1 MFMLP
6 RRPVLRLAALAAL
19 VSAPLVPAVA
29 HQPARAAAPWPSFL
43 RPRAAAPLPNAVRS
57 NTGVGHALI
66 SGVADVAPTSFIAS
80 LDTMKES
87 MDSLNNPLTPAQIAN
102 DVNLSASLNTTHITV
117 DTPYDDPGYAQQ
129 WADAIRAAGKHVW
142 FRMSYDSW
150 LGIYGAAATMTPAGY
165 ESAMRAFILA
175 HASLFQPGDIFDPC
189 PEPEQGAYWAAAYGP
204 SWDWSPAPPNA
215 ATRESNAFVRDT
227 SSVAAA
233 AFQQIGVAGVN
244 TTVRSMNPFIVEH
257 DLEPATVA
265 QLGRVTIDSYPEAG
279 TTDPATAARA
289 RVDEM
294 NGIENQWRVPIVV
307 GEMGYSTQALVSDA
321 VQEPVLS
328 AEFRALQGLPYLA
341 GVNYWTGAGYA
352 APDRYNGT
360 RVFTGTV
367 GAWTLRPAAVDL
379 SAFFAAEAQTSP
391 ATLMIAAPPS
401 TNTAT
406 PTMTP
411 PPATATSTATTPPTA
426 TSTATTPPTATSTA
440 TTPPTA
446 TSTATMPPTW
456 TTTPSRTVTATST
469 VQARRHATATPTP
482 RATPPTPTARPT
494 PRPTRTPAARPTPTR
509 TSRSYGGKRPRSGS
523 TGV

>member
-6 RRPVLRLAALAAL
+6 RRPVLRLTALAAL
-19 VSAPLVPAVA
+19 VSATLVPASA
-29 HQPARAAAPWPSFL
+29 HQPARAAAPLPHPAWSDA
-43 RPRAAAPLPNAVRS
+43 RVGRALMSGTAV
-57 NTGVGHALI
+57 
-66 SGVADVAPTSFIAS
+66 VAPTSFIAS

-117 DTPYDDPGYAQQ
+117 DTPYDYPDYARQ
-129 WADAIRAAGKHVW
+129 WVDAIRAAGKHVW

-150 LGIYGAAATMTPAGY
+150 LGIYGAAPTMTPAGY
-165 ESAMRAFILA
+165 EGALRAFILA
-175 HASLFQPGDIFDPC
+175 HPGLFQPGDIFDPC
-189 PEPEQGAYWAAAYGP
+189 PEPEQGAYWAATYGP
-204 SWDWSPAPPNA
+204 SWNWNPAPPNA
-215 ATRESNAFVRDT
+215 ATREYNAFVRDT
-227 SSVAAA
+227 SSIAAA
-233 AFQQIGVAGVN
+233 AFQQIGVSGVI

-257 DLEPATVA
+257 DLEPSTVA
-265 QLGRVTIDSYPEAG
+265 QLGRLTIDSYPEAG

-321 VQEPVLS
+321 VQEPVLA
-328 AEFRALQGLPYLA
+328 AEFHALQGLPYLA

-379 SAFFAAEAQTSP
+379 SAFFVAEAQSSP
-391 ATLMIAAPPS
+391 SALMIAAPPS
-401 TNTAT
+401 TDTAT

-426 TSTATTPPTATSTA
+426 TSTAT
-440 TTPPTA
+440 
-446 TSTATMPPTW
+446 MPPTW
-456 TTTPSRTVTATST
+456 TATPSRTVTATST
-469 VQARRHATATPTP
+469 VQARRHAAATPTP
-482 RATPPTPTARPT
+482 LATPPTPTARPT
-494 PRPTRTPAARPTPTR
+494 LQPTRTPAAHPTPTR
-509 TSRSYGGKRPRSGS
+509 TPRSYGRKRPRSGS

>member
-1 MFMLP
+1 
-6 RRPVLRLAALAAL
+6 
-19 VSAPLVPAVA
+19 
-29 HQPARAAAPWPSFL
+29 
-43 RPRAAAPLPNAVRS
+43 
-57 NTGVGHALI
+57 
-66 SGVADVAPTSFIAS
+66 
-80 LDTMKES
+80 MKES

-117 DTPYDDPGYAQQ
+117 DTPYDYPDYARQ
-129 WADAIRAAGKHVW
+129 WVDAIRAAGKHVW

-150 LGIYGAAATMTPAGY
+150 LGIYGAAPAMTPAGY

-175 HASLFQPGDIFDPC
+175 HPGLFQPGDIFDPC
-189 PEPEQGAYWAAAYGP
+189 PEPEQGAYWAATYGP

-215 ATRESNAFVRDT
+215 ATREYNAFVRDT
-227 SSVAAA
+227 SSIAAA

-257 DLEPATVA
+257 DLEPSTVA
-265 QLGRVTIDSYPEAG
+265 QLGRLTIDSYPEAG

-294 NGIENQWRVPIVV
+294 NGIENQWRVPIVL
-307 GEMGYSTQALVSDA
+307 GEMGYSTRALVSDA

-328 AEFRALQGLPYLA
+328 AEFRALQSLPYLA

-391 ATLMIAAPPS
+391 STLMIAAPPS
-401 TNTAT
+401 TDTATPAMTPLPATAT

-411 PPATATSTATTPPTA
+411 LPATATPTMTPLPATATSTVTVATATA
-426 TSTATTPPTATSTA
+426 TSTPPSPTTTASPTAT
-440 TTPPTA
+440 TTPTR
-446 TSTATMPPTW
+446 TG
-456 TTTPSRTVTATST
+456 TPSSTVTPTPTST
-469 VQARRHATATPTP
+469 VPAPRHATATPTP
-482 RATPPTPTARPT
+482 HGASPTPTGRATPRPTRTPTARPT
-494 PRPTRTPAARPTPTR
+494 PTRTP
-509 TSRSYGGKRPRSGS
+509 RSYGGRRLRSGS

>member
-1 MFMLP
+1 
-6 RRPVLRLAALAAL
+6 
-19 VSAPLVPAVA
+19 
-29 HQPARAAAPWPSFL
+29 
-43 RPRAAAPLPNAVRS
+43 
-57 NTGVGHALI
+57 
-66 SGVADVAPTSFIAS
+66 
-80 LDTMKES
+80 MKES

-129 WADAIRAAGKHVW
+129 WVDAIRAAGKHVW

-175 HASLFQPGDIFDPC
+175 HPGLFQPGDIFDPC
-189 PEPEQGAYWAAAYGP
+189 PEPEQGAYWAATYGP

-215 ATRESNAFVRDT
+215 ATREYNAFVRDT
-227 SSVAAA
+227 SSIAAA
-233 AFQQIGVAGVN
+233 AFQQIGVTGVT

-257 DLEPATVA
+257 DLEPSTVA

-391 ATLMIAAPPS
+391 STLMIAAPPS
-401 TNTAT
+401 TDTAT

-426 TSTATTPPTATSTA
+426 TSTATTPPTWTA
-440 TTPPTA
+440 
-446 TSTATMPPTW
+446 
-456 TTTPSRTVTATST
+456 TPSRTVTATST
-469 VQARRHATATPTP
+469 STVLARRGATAT
-482 RATPPTPTARPT
+482 PT

-509 TSRSYGGKRPRSGS
+509 TPRSYGGKRPRSRS

>member
-1 MFMLP
+1 
-6 RRPVLRLAALAAL
+6 
-19 VSAPLVPAVA
+19 
-29 HQPARAAAPWPSFL
+29 
-43 RPRAAAPLPNAVRS
+43 
-57 NTGVGHALI
+57 
-66 SGVADVAPTSFIAS
+66 
-80 LDTMKES
+80 

-117 DTPYDDPGYAQQ
+117 DTPYDYPDYARQ
-129 WADAIRAAGKHVW
+129 WVDAIRAAGKHVW

-150 LGIYGAAATMTPAGY
+150 LGIYGAAPTMTPAGY

-175 HASLFQPGDIFDPC
+175 HPGLFQPGDIFDPC
-189 PEPEQGAYWAAAYGP
+189 PEPEQGAYWAATYGP
-204 SWDWSPAPPNA
+204 SWNWSPAPPNA
-215 ATRESNAFVRDT
+215 ATREYNAFVRDT
-227 SSVAAA
+227 SSIAAA
-233 AFQQIGVAGVN
+233 AFQQIGVAGVS

-257 DLEPATVA
+257 DLEPSTVA
-265 QLGRVTIDSYPEAG
+265 QLGRLTIDSYPEAG
-279 TTDPATAARA
+279 TTDPAAAARA

-294 NGIENQWRVPIVV
+294 NGIENQWRVPIVL

-379 SAFFAAEAQTSP
+379 SAFFATEAQFSP
-391 ATLMIAAPPS
+391 STLMIAAPPS
-401 TNTAT
+401 TDTAT

-411 PPATATSTATTPPTA
+411 LPATATSTVTVATATA
-426 TSTATTPPTATSTA
+426 TSTPPSPTTTASPTATTA
-440 TTPPTA
+440 PTR
-446 TSTATMPPTW
+446 TR
-456 TTTPSRTVTATST
+456 TPSSTVTPTPTST
-469 VQARRHATATPTP
+469 VPAPRHATATPTP
-482 RATPPTPTARPT
+482 HGALPTPTARAT
-494 PRPTRTPAARPTPTR
+494 PRPTRTPPARPTPTR
-509 TSRSYGGKRPRSGS
+509 TPRSYGRRLRIGS

>member
-6 RRPVLRLAALAAL
+6 RRPVLRLTALAAL
-19 VSAPLVPAVA
+19 VSATLVPAVA
-29 HQPARAAAPWPSFL
+29 HQPARAAAPWPSLL
-43 RPRAAAPLPNAVRS
+43 RPRTAAPLPNAVRS
-57 NTGVGHALI
+57 DTGVGRALI
-66 SGVADVAPTSFIAS
+66 NGVADVAPTSFIAS

-175 HASLFQPGDIFDPC
+175 HPGLFQPGDIFDPC
-189 PEPEQGAYWAAAYGP
+189 PEPEQGGYWAATYGL
-204 SWDWSPAPPNA
+204 SWNWSPAPPNA
-215 ATRESNAFVRDT
+215 ATREYNAFVRDT
-227 SSVAAA
+227 SSIAAA
-233 AFQQIGVAGVN
+233 AFQQIGVAGVT

-257 DLEPATVA
+257 DLEPSTVA

-279 TTDPATAARA
+279 TTDPVTAARA

-341 GVNYWTGAGYA
+341 GVNYWTGAGYV

-379 SAFFAAEAQTSP
+379 SAFFAAEAQSSP

-401 TNTAT
+401 TDTAT

-411 PPATATSTATTPPTA
+411 PPATATSTATPPTA
-426 TSTATTPPTATSTA
+426 TATTLPTATATA
-440 TTPPTA
+440 TPPPIWTA
-446 TSTATMPPTW
+446 
-456 TTTPSRTVTATST
+456 TPSRTVTATST
-469 VQARRHATATPTP
+469 VQAQRHTAATPTP
-482 RATPPTPTARPT
+482 RATPPTARPT
-494 PRPTRTPAARPTPTR
+494 LQPTRTPAARPTPTR
-509 TSRSYGGKRPRSGS
+509 TPRSYGRKRPRRGS